1 MKKSWPLFALFVLS
15 ISFVSAGLFDSFGYY
30 GDFSISGIFDQISS
44 QDMILTIT
52 FVVLF
57 LFIAS
62 SLKRVGIF
70 RNIYGYPDTG
80 TIGIIA
86 FCVAAGAAYGIY
98 YSGYIY
104 EIENWFYDFDLT
116 SPYVVITVVII
127 SLFLIYK
134 FFIRGRRHNIHRPRT
149 I

>member
-1 MKKSWPLFALFVLS
+1 MKKSLPLFVLFLLS
-15 ISFVSAGLFDSFGYY
+15 ISFVSAGLFDGYY

-52 FVVLF
+52 FVVFF

-70 RNIYGYPDTG
+70 RNVYGYPDTG

-86 FCVAAGAAYGIY
+86 FCVAAGASYGIY

-104 EIENWFYDFDLT
+104 EIEDFFSELGLT
-116 SPYVVITVVII
+116 SPIVFVPLMLVFFY
-127 SLFLIYK
+127 LIYR
-134 FFIRGRRHNIHRPRT
+134 FFLRGRRFSRPRT

>member
-1 MKKSWPLFALFVLS
+1 MKKSLPFALLFLLS
-15 ISFVSAGLFDSFGYY
+15 ISFVSAFGFGGYY
-30 GDFSISGIFDQISS
+30 GDFSISGIFDRIDS

-86 FCVAAGAAYGIY
+86 FCVAVGATYGIY
-98 YSGYIY
+98 YSGYVYYIEDFFSGFDFSAPWVIVAIVIFLLFVIY
-104 EIENWFYDFDLT
+104 R
-116 SPYVVITVVII
+116 
-127 SLFLIYK
+127 
-134 FFIRGRRHNIHRPRT
+134 FFIRGRRHNLHRPT
-149 I
+149 TV